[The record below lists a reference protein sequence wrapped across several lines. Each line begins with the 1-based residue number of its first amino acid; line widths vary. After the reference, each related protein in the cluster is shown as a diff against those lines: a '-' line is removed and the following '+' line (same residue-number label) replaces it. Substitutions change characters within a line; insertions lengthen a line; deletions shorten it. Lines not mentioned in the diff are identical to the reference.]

1 MKIFSWAVVFVI
13 IVFPLFFKNDLRVM
27 EQERTQEAMVM
38 YNGAFQAAVQDAAF
52 ALQMN
57 ESQNQESN
65 YGSLKKVRA
74 NKELAV
80 EAFYETL
87 FHNTGIADDATAQGV
102 LKAYIPLLAIIDYD
116 GIWVYTNESFRNE
129 RGELENRQVW
139 NSKKAY
145 TYLDEQGN
153 SIAFTLDDYIY
164 AYNSHNKQ
172 WVEGTREEVAAEV
185 DYNIPLVNDPV
196 AFEAVR
202 RQTIIDTLQRN
213 VEHTINLYNQHV
225 SRVGISYRFML
236 PVISQ
241 EEWNNTINDV
251 GVLSFIQGVPVGM
264 NYYNSYAL
272 GGSRLIKSPV
282 IYGYE
287 QDGQKVYYR
296 ESDYF
301 GGEIL
306 EKFSSERDAAQA
318 GYYPGRR

>member
-1 MKIFSWAVVFVI
+1 MKIFSWVMVFVI
-13 IVFPLFFKNDLRVM
+13 IVFSMFFKNDLRVM

-57 ESQNQESN
+57 ENQNLESN
-65 YGSLKKVRA
+65 YGSLKKIRA
-74 NKELAV
+74 NKELAI
-80 EAFYETL
+80 EAFYESL

-102 LKAYIPLLAIIDYD
+102 LKAYIPLLAVIDYD
-116 GIWVYTNESFRNE
+116 GIWVYTSESIRNES
-129 RGELENRQVW
+129 GELENRQVW
-139 NSKKAY
+139 KSKKAY
-145 TYLDEQGN
+145 TYLDEKGN
-153 SIAFTLDDYIY
+153 SIAFTLDDYLY
-164 AYNSHNKQ
+164 AYDTNNQK
-172 WVEGTREEVAAEV
+172 WAEGRREEVAAEV
-185 DYNIPLVNDPV
+185 DYNIPLVNDPE

-202 RQTIIDTLQRN
+202 RQTIIDTVQRN
-213 VEHTINLYNQHV
+213 LEQTINTYNQHA

-272 GGSRLIKSPV
+272 GGSRVIKSPV

-296 ESDYF
+296 ESDHF

-306 EKFSSERDAAQA
+306 EKFGSEREAAQA

>member
-139 NSKKAY
+139 NSKKHTHIWMSKA
-145 TYLDEQGN
+145 
-153 SIAFTLDDYIY
+153 IALLSRWT
-164 AYNSHNKQ
+164 
-172 WVEGTREEVAAEV
+172 
-185 DYNIPLVNDPV
+185 
-196 AFEAVR
+196 
-202 RQTIIDTLQRN
+202 TISMPIIL
-213 VEHTINLYNQHV
+213 TINSGLRARERK
-225 SRVGISYRFML
+225 SLLKWITISH
-236 PVISQ
+236 
-241 EEWNNTINDV
+241 W
-251 GVLSFIQGVPVGM
+251 
-264 NYYNSYAL
+264 
-272 GGSRLIKSPV
+272 
-282 IYGYE
+282 
-287 QDGQKVYYR
+287 
-296 ESDYF
+296 
-301 GGEIL
+301 
-306 EKFSSERDAAQA
+306 
-318 GYYPGRR
+318 